1 MFYDA
6 SCIETHSVLTGMTKI
21 LIAVIIIAAI
31 LIAAIL
37 MPVFWMF
44 EASVKSQA
52 YDYGYEQ
59 TNNILYSN
67 PDIALSKQ
75 AIRFARALTGST
87 DPVYDACI
95 ERYPHK
101 FVTEQLNGLA
111 KTLFGDEALE
121 WVIDGID
128 DAFDEFLGERK

>member
-6 SCIETHSVLTGMTKI
+6 SYIETHAVFTSKTKI
-21 LIAVIIIAAI
+21 IIAVIIIVALLMAA
-31 LIAAIL
+31 
-37 MPVFWMF
+37 FWIF
-44 EASVKSQA
+44 EASVKRQA

-59 TNNILYSN
+59 ANSILYSN
-67 PDIALSKQ
+67 PDITLSKQ

-95 ERYPHK
+95 ERYPHE
-101 FVTEQLNGLA
+101 FVTEHLDGLA
-111 KTLFGDEALE
+111 KKLFGDESLD

>member
-6 SCIETHSVLTGMTKI
+6 SCIETHSVLTGKTKI

-31 LIAAIL
+31 FMAS
-37 MPVFWMF
+37 FWIF
-44 EASVKSQA
+44 ETSVKHQA
-52 YDYGYEQ
+52 YGYGYEQ
-59 TNNILYSN
+59 TNSILYSN
-67 PDIALSKQ
+67 PDITLSKQ

-95 ERYPHK
+95 ERYPNE
-101 FVTEQLNGLA
+101 FVTEHLDGLA
-111 KTLFGDEALE
+111 KKLFGDEALE

-128 DAFDEFLGERK
+128 DAFDEFLGERE

>member
-1 MFYDA
+1 MFYDT
-6 SCIETHSVLTGMTKI
+6 SYIETHPVFTGKTKI
-21 LIAVIIIAAI
+21 LIAVIIIV
-31 LIAAIL
+31 AIL
-37 MPVFWMF
+37 MAAFWMF
-44 EASVKSQA
+44 ETSVKRQA

-59 TNNILYSN
+59 TNSILYSN
-67 PDIALSKQ
+67 PDITLSKQ

-95 ERYPHK
+95 ERYPRE
-101 FVTEQLNGLA
+101 FVTEHLDGLA
-111 KTLFGDEALE
+111 KKLFGDEALE

>member
-1 MFYDA
+1 MFYDT
-6 SCIETHSVLTGMTKI
+6 SYIETHAVFTSKTKI
-21 LIAVIIIAAI
+21 LIAVIIIAAL
-31 LIAAIL
+31 LI
-37 MPVFWMF
+37 PSFWIF
-44 EASVKSQA
+44 ETSVKRQA

-59 TNNILYSN
+59 ANSILYSN
-67 PDIALSKQ
+67 PDITLSKQ

-95 ERYPHK
+95 ERYPHE
-101 FVTEQLNGLA
+101 FVTEHLNGLA
-111 KTLFGDEALE
+111 KKLFGDEALE

>member
-1 MFYDA
+1 MFYDT
-6 SCIETHSVLTGMTKI
+6 SYIGTHAVFTSKTKI
-21 LIAVIIIAAI
+21 LIAVI
-31 LIAAIL
+31 LVAAIL
-37 MPVFWMF
+37 MAAFWIF
-44 EASVKSQA
+44 EASVKRQA

-59 TNNILYSN
+59 ANSILYSN
-67 PDIALSKQ
+67 PDITLSKQ

-95 ERYPHK
+95 ERYPRE
-101 FVTEQLNGLA
+101 FVTERLSGLA
-111 KTLFGDEALE
+111 NKLFGDEALE

>member
-1 MFYDA
+1 MFYDTSFIDA
-6 SCIETHSVLTGMTKI
+6 HPVFTSKTKI
-21 LIAVIIIAAI
+21 LIAIIIIAAI
-31 LIAAIL
+31 LMAA
-37 MPVFWMF
+37 FWMF
-44 EASVKSQA
+44 EASIKRQA

-59 TNNILYSN
+59 ANSILYSN
-67 PDIALSKQ
+67 PDITLSKQ

-95 ERYPHK
+95 ERYPHE
-101 FVTEQLNGLA
+101 FITEQLNGLA

>member
-1 MFYDA
+1 MFYDT
-6 SCIETHSVLTGMTKI
+6 SYIGTHAVFTSKTKI

-31 LIAAIL
+31 LMAA
-37 MPVFWMF
+37 FWMF
-44 EASVKSQA
+44 EASIKRQA

-59 TNNILYSN
+59 ANSILYSN
-67 PDIALSKQ
+67 PDITLSKQ

-95 ERYPHK
+95 ERYPHE
-101 FVTEQLNGLA
+101 FVTEQLAGLA
-111 KTLFGDEALE
+111 KKLFGDEALE
-121 WVIDGID
+121 WVMDGID

>member
-1 MFYDA
+1 MFYDT
-6 SCIETHSVLTGMTKI
+6 SYIETHPVFTSKTKI

-31 LIAAIL
+31 LMAA
-37 MPVFWMF
+37 FWMF
-44 EASVKSQA
+44 EASVKRQA

-59 TNNILYSN
+59 TNSILYSN
-67 PDIALSKQ
+67 PDITLSKQ

-95 ERYPHK
+95 ERYPHE
-101 FVTEQLNGLA
+101 FVTEHLDGLA
-111 KTLFGDEALE
+111 KKLFGDEALE
-121 WVIDGID
+121 WVMDGID

>member
-1 MFYDA
+1 MFYDT
-6 SCIETHSVLTGMTKI
+6 SYIETHAVFTNWMKV
-21 LIAVIIIAAI
+21 LIAVIIIAA
-31 LIAAIL
+31 LLMAA
-37 MPVFWMF
+37 FWIF
-44 EASVKSQA
+44 EASVKRQA

-59 TNNILYSN
+59 ANSILYSN
-67 PDIALSKQ
+67 PDITLSKQ

-95 ERYPHK
+95 ERYPHE

-111 KTLFGDEALE
+111 KKLFGDEALE
-121 WVIDGID
+121 WIIDGID

>member
-1 MFYDA
+1 MFYDT
-6 SCIETHSVLTGMTKI
+6 SYINTHPVFTCKTKI
-21 LIAVIIIAAI
+21 LIAVILIAAI
-31 LIAAIL
+31 LIAA
-37 MPVFWMF
+37 FWIF
-44 EASVKSQA
+44 EASVKRQA

-67 PDIALSKQ
+67 PDTTLSKQ

-95 ERYPHK
+95 ERYPNE
-101 FVTEQLNGLA
+101 FVTEHLDGLA
-111 KTLFGDEALE
+111 KKLFGDEALE

-128 DAFDEFLGERK
+128 DAFDDFLGERK

>member
-1 MFYDA
+1 MFYDSSYA
-6 SCIETHSVLTGMTKI
+6 AANPVFTTKTK
-21 LIAVIIIAAI
+21 IIIAVF
-31 LIAAIL
+31 LVTVIL
-37 MPVFWMF
+37 MASFWIF
-44 EASVKSQA
+44 EATIKRQA

-59 TNNILYSN
+59 ANSILYSN
-67 PDIALSKQ
+67 PDVALSKQ

-95 ERYPHK
+95 ERFPREFASDY
-101 FVTEQLNGLA
+101 LSGLS

>member
-1 MFYDA
+1 MFYDSSYVGA
-6 SCIETHSVLTGMTKI
+6 NPVFTTKTKI
-21 LIAVIIIAAI
+21 IIAVIMIAV
-31 LIAAIL
+31 IL
-37 MPVFWMF
+37 MASFWIF
-44 EASVKSQA
+44 EATIKRQA

-59 TNNILYSN
+59 ANSILYSD

-75 AIRFARALTGST
+75 AIRFVRALTGST

-95 ERYPHK
+95 ERFPRE
-101 FVTEQLNGLA
+101 FVTDNLSGLS

>member
-1 MFYDA
+1 MFYDSSYVA
-6 SCIETHSVLTGMTKI
+6 ANPVFTTKTK
-21 LIAVIIIAAI
+21 IIIAVLLVTVI
-31 LIAAIL
+31 LLAS
-37 MPVFWMF
+37 FWIF
-44 EASVKSQA
+44 EATVKRQA

-59 TNNILYSN
+59 ANSILYSN
-67 PDIALSKQ
+67 PDVALSKQ

-95 ERYPHK
+95 ERFPKEFSSDY
-101 FVTEQLNGLA
+101 LSGLS

>member
-1 MFYDA
+1 MFYDT
-6 SCIETHSVLTGMTKI
+6 SYIETHSVLTGKTKI

-31 LIAAIL
+31 LMA
-37 MPVFWMF
+37 VFWIF
-44 EASVKSQA
+44 ETSVKRQA
-52 YDYGYEQ
+52 YDYGYER

-67 PDIALSKQ
+67 PDITLSKQ

-95 ERYPHK
+95 EQYPNE
-101 FVTEQLNGLA
+101 FVIEHLDGLA
-111 KTLFGDEALE
+111 KKLFGDEALE

-128 DAFDEFLGERK
+128 YAFDEFLGERK

>member
-1 MFYDA
+1 MFYDT
-6 SCIETHSVLTGMTKI
+6 SYIETHAVFTSKAKI
-21 LIAVIIIAAI
+21 LIAMI
-31 LIAAIL
+31 LLTVIL
-37 MPVFWMF
+37 MNAFWIF
-44 EASVKSQA
+44 EVTVKRQA

-59 TNNILYSN
+59 ANTILYSN
-67 PDIALSKQ
+67 PDITLSKQ

-95 ERYPHK
+95 ERYPHE
-101 FVTEQLNGLA
+101 FVTEQLSGLA
-111 KTLFGDEALE
+111 KKLFSDEALE

>member
-1 MFYDA
+1 MFYDT
-6 SCIETHSVLTGMTKI
+6 SYIDTHAVFTGKTKI
-21 LIAVIIIAAI
+21 FIAVIIIAA
-31 LIAAIL
+31 LLMAA
-37 MPVFWMF
+37 FWMF
-44 EASVKSQA
+44 EASVKRQA

-59 TNNILYSN
+59 ANSILYSN
-67 PDIALSKQ
+67 PDITLSKQ

-95 ERYPHK
+95 ERYPHEFIK
-101 FVTEQLNGLA
+101 EQLNGLA

>member
-1 MFYDA
+1 MFYDT
-6 SCIETHSVLTGMTKI
+6 SYIETHAMFTGKTKI
-21 LIAVIIIAAI
+21 LIAVIIIAA
-31 LIAAIL
+31 LLMAA
-37 MPVFWMF
+37 FWMF
-44 EASVKSQA
+44 EASVKRQA

-59 TNNILYSN
+59 ANSILYSN
-67 PDIALSKQ
+67 PDITLSKQ

-95 ERYPHK
+95 ERYPHE
-101 FVTEQLNGLA
+101 FVTEHLDGLA
-111 KTLFGDEALE
+111 KKLFGDEALE